1 MRSLSTGPST
11 VNSRVGVTDA
21 GSSPAGQYEGD
32 REDEGEEGDVR
43 PARRAEPRAQPPTV
57 ARCGTSGGSGTARP
71 APARC
76 RPANRTTGPSISA
89 PPHPPPRRAAPNL
102 AAPPTR
108 SLFSGLAGPLPATF

>member
-57 ARCGTSGGSGTARP
+57 TRCGTSGGARNARP
-71 APARC
+71 APARG
-76 RPANRTTGPSISA
+76 RPAERTAGRCIPA
-89 PPHPPPRRAAPNL
+89 PPPSPPGAGGPTP
-102 AAPPTR
+102 AAPPTPPW
-108 SLFSGLAGPLPATF
+108 LGG

>member
-57 ARCGTSGGSGTARP
+57 ARCGTSGGAGTARP
-71 APARC
+71 PPARW
-76 RPANRTTGPSISA
+76 RPAKRETRRAPPPPPQPPRGGARRTPEA
-89 PPHPPPRRAAPNL
+89 PPHRLGYGARGEPRP
-102 AAPPTR
+102 
-108 SLFSGLAGPLPATF
+108 GG